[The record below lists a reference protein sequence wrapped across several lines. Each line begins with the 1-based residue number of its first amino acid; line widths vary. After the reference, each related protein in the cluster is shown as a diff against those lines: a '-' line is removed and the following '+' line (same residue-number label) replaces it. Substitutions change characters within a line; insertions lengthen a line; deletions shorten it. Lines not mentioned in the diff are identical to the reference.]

1 MSAENAPEIGDLT
14 GARDLAGGGGQAISR
29 PPIRAVI
36 ADDHPVFRR
45 GLALMLRTSGA
56 VDVLAEAAD
65 GVQAVDAVRAYRP
78 DVAILDLQMPAMTGL
93 QAAATIARELP
104 EVGILVLT
112 MSDDDATVWAALRAG
127 SRGYVLKSA
136 DEDSLLRAVRS
147 VAEGELVVGLGVAR
161 RVQGFFDRPVPS
173 PLAKSFPE
181 LTARER
187 EVLEQIANGASNADI
202 ARRLGLSA
210 KTVRNYVSA
219 ILTKLQVA
227 DRAQAVE
234 RARPSGPR

>member
-1 MSAENAPEIGDLT
+1 M
-14 GARDLAGGGGQAISR
+14 
-29 PPIRAVI
+29 IRAVI

-45 GLALMLRTSGA
+45 GLCLMLRTSGA
-56 VDVLAEAAD
+56 VDVVAEAAD
-65 GVQAVDAVRAYRP
+65 GAQALDAVRAYRP

-93 QAAATIARELP
+93 QAATTIARELP

-127 SRGYVLKSA
+127 ARGYVLKSA
-136 DEDSLLRAVRS
+136 DEDSLLRAVRG

-173 PLAKSFPE
+173 PLAESFPG

-187 EVLEQIANGASNADI
+187 DVLEQLAQVSPTEVI
-202 ARRLGLSA
+202 ARRLELSA

-219 ILTKLQVA
+219 ILMKLQVA

-234 RARPSGPR
+234 RARQAGLR